1 MDVWIELIQEKEYRW
16 WLVVELVDTLKD
28 ILPLLIPIVLID
40 VAFKIYA
47 IIDILKQDRV
57 VKGGN
62 KIIWLLV
69 SVLINYGW
77 VIYFIFGRDE

>member
-1 MDVWIELIQEKEYRW
+1 M
-16 WLVVELVDTLKD
+16 VELVDTLKD

>member
-1 MDVWIELIQEKEYRW
+1 
-16 WLVVELVDTLKD
+16 VVELVDTLKD

>member
-1 MDVWIELIQEKEYRW
+1 M
-16 WLVVELVDTLKD
+16 VEFAEILKD
-28 ILPLLIPIVLID
+28 ILPLLIPIFLID

-47 IIDILKQDRV
+47 IIDIIKEDRV

-62 KIIWLLV
+62 KIVWILV
-69 SVLINYGW
+69 SVLINFGW

>member
-1 MDVWIELIQEKEYRW
+1 M
-16 WLVVELVDTLKD
+16 VEAVEILKD
-28 ILPLLIPIVLID
+28 ILPLLIPILLID
-40 VAFKIYA
+40 VVFKIYA
-47 IIDILKQDRV
+47 IIDIFKEDRV

-62 KIIWLLV
+62 KIVWVLV

>member
-1 MDVWIELIQEKEYRW
+1 M
-16 WLVVELVDTLKD
+16 VEFVEILKD
-28 ILPLLIPIVLID
+28 ILPLLIPIILID

-47 IIDILKQDRV
+47 IIDILKEDRV